1 MRITVIIAMI
11 HPGHWRSRC
20 PSLPGCGAMGQSKQE
35 ALRNID
41 LAIRG
46 YLASMD
52 VPLPLDVAFPLEL
65 NLAISPV

>member
-11 HPGHWRSRC
+11 EPGHWHSRC

-35 ALRNID
+35 ALRNIN

-46 YLASMD
+46 YLAS
-52 VPLPLDVAFPLEL
+52 LDVAFPLEL

>member
-1 MRITVIIAMI
+1 MAD
-11 HPGHWRSRC
+11 SA
-20 PSLPGCGAMGQSKQE
+20 LPAAMGQSKQE
-35 ALRNID
+35 ALWNID

-46 YLASMD
+46 YLASLD